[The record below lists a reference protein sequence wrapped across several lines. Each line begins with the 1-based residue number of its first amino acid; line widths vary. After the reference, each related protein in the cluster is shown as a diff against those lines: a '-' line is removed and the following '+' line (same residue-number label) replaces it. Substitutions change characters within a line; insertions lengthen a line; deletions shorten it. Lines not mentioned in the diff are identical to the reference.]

1 MPPMAREMSDDG
13 RVSTDLIEYYRKR
26 AEDTG
31 LVIVE
36 HAYVSLEGKSSKK
49 QLSMADDSVIDGF
62 KELTDAIHNEKC
74 FAIAQLNHARPQ
86 SIAYDKS
93 NVNNMTKEDIE
104 KVKDDFKNAY
114 TDYSL
119 ALFQRFN
126 LIRTEP
132 LKFYSES
139 DKYNLSNIIEEL
151 IDKND
156 KTLRLT
162 WSTKKEK
169 IINKIM
175 QDNKITDIRKKLN
188 AIKKFFSKDFDIKI
202 YYAKGNFA
210 KIDDALWNALYGL
223 RNISE
228 EKLRKFLTEKID
240 YCVIYS
246 ISEDDMKFDNEGE
259 NKENEEQNKDNQSN
273 SSGAIISFFIL
284 FNNNLH
290 SS

>member
-1 MPPMAREMSDDG
+1 MGNLNCSNCKTNEDMINEIKSD
-13 RVSTDLIEYYRKR
+13 
-26 AEDTG
+26 
-31 LVIVE
+31 
-36 HAYVSLEGKSSKK
+36 SLLDNPSLPQEKFASLDIASSSVKK
-49 QLSMADDSVIDGF
+49 P
-62 KELTDAIHNEKC
+62 KEFRN
-74 FAIAQLNHARPQ
+74 P
-86 SIAYDKS
+86 
-93 NVNNMTKEDIE
+93 
-104 KVKDDFKNAY
+104 Y
-114 TDYSL
+114 TDYSF

-156 KTLRLT
+156 KTLKLT

-169 IINKIM
+169 IINTIM
-175 QDNKITDIRKKLN
+175 RYDRVPDIRKKLN
-188 AIKKFFSKDFDIKI
+188 LIKKYFTKDFDIKV

-210 KIDDALWNALYGL
+210 RIDDALWNVLFGL
-223 RNISE
+223 KNLSE

-246 ISEDDMKFDNEGE
+246 INEDDMKFVN
-259 NKENEEQNKDNQSN
+259 ENELKSGNNELKDSQNS

-284 FNNNLH
+284 FNH
-290 SS
+290 SFNIS

>member
-1 MPPMAREMSDDG
+1 MGNLNCSNCKSTEEMCNELRSETSSIDNASFHQEQLHSSDFN
-13 RVSTDLIEYYRKR
+13 
-26 AEDTG
+26 
-31 LVIVE
+31 
-36 HAYVSLEGKSSKK
+36 
-49 QLSMADDSVIDGF
+49 Q
-62 KELTDAIHNEKC
+62 AIFNKP
-74 FAIAQLNHARPQ
+74 N
-86 SIAYDKS
+86 
-93 NVNNMTKEDIE
+93 
-104 KVKDDFKNAY
+104 DFKNPY

-119 ALFQRFN
+119 ALFQCFN

-139 DKYNLSNIIEEL
+139 EKYNLSNIIEEL

-175 QDNKITDIRKKLN
+175 QDDKITDIRKKLN

-223 RNISE
+223 RNLSE

-246 ISEDDMKFDNEGE
+246 IGEDDMKFDNEGE
-259 NKENEEQNKDNQSN
+259 NKENEGQNKDNQSN